1 MAQESQE
8 RRAAHILTDGAIS
21 MTEKEFRRLRRGE
34 LVDIIFALQEQE
46 AQLRQE
52 LEQTRA
58 QLAEAHRWEQLADS
72 VQEAVDALERLLAR
86 ARALEGAPL

>member
-1 MAQESQE
+1 
-8 RRAAHILTDGAIS
+8 

-58 QLAEAHRWEQLADS
+58 QLTEARRWEQLAGS
-72 VQEAVDALERLLAR
+72 VQGAVDALERLLAR
-86 ARALEGAPL
+86 AGALEGAPL

>member
-1 MAQESQE
+1 
-8 RRAAHILTDGAIS
+8 

-58 QLAEAHRWEQLADS
+58 QLAEARQWEQLAGS
-72 VQEAVDALERLLAR
+72 VQGAVDALERLLAR
-86 ARALEGAPL
+86 AGALEGAPL

>member
-1 MAQESQE
+1 
-8 RRAAHILTDGAIS
+8 

-58 QLAEAHRWEQLADS
+58 QLAEARRWEQLASS
-72 VQEAVDALERLLAR
+72 VQGAVDALERLLAR
-86 ARALEGAPL
+86 AGALEGAPL

>member
-1 MAQESQE
+1 
-8 RRAAHILTDGAIS
+8 

-58 QLAEAHRWEQLADS
+58 QLAEARRWEQLAGS

-86 ARALEGAPL
+86 AGALEGAPL

>member
-1 MAQESQE
+1 
-8 RRAAHILTDGAIS
+8 

-58 QLAEAHRWEQLADS
+58 QLAEARRWEQLACS
-72 VQEAVDALERLLAR
+72 VQGAVDALERLLAR
-86 ARALEGAPL
+86 AGALEGAPL